1 MIRLKQKYELYRWL
15 HNCYFKLV
23 FREVTNL
30 NILSILVKI
39 ISTEIIEKIVLLW
52 THLAVYE
59 RENFVGISTH
69 RFRVLMCHSRWSINK

>member
-1 MIRLKQKYELYRWL
+1 MNYTADYITVISNLFLE
-15 HNCYFKLV
+15 KLL
-23 FREVTNL
+23 TL
-30 NILSILVKI
+30 NILPILVKI

>member
-1 MIRLKQKYELYRWL
+1 MNYTADYITVISNLFLE
-15 HNCYFKLV
+15 KLL
-23 FREVTNL
+23 TL
-30 NILSILVKI
+30 NIFPILVKI

-69 RFRVLMCHSRWSINK
+69 RFRVLMCHSRWSMNK

>member
-1 MIRLKQKYELYRWL
+1 MNYTADYITVISNLFLE
-15 HNCYFKLV
+15 KLL
-23 FREVTNL
+23 TL
-30 NILSILVKI
+30 NILPILVKI

-69 RFRVLMCHSRWSINK
+69 RFRVLMCHSR

>member
-1 MIRLKQKYELYRWL
+1 MNYTVDYITVISNLFLE
-15 HNCYFKLV
+15 KLL
-23 FREVTNL
+23 TL
-30 NILSILVKI
+30 NILPILVKI

-69 RFRVLMCHSRWSINK
+69 RFRVLMCHSRWSMNK

>member
-1 MIRLKQKYELYRWL
+1 MNYTADYKTVISNLFLE
-15 HNCYFKLV
+15 KLL
-23 FREVTNL
+23 TL
-30 NILSILVKI
+30 NILPILVKI

-69 RFRVLMCHSRWSINK
+69 RFRVLMCHSRWSMNK

>member
-1 MIRLKQKYELYRWL
+1 MVYTADYITVISNLFLE
-15 HNCYFKLV
+15 KLL
-23 FREVTNL
+23 TL
-30 NILSILVKI
+30 NILPILVKI

-69 RFRVLMCHSRWSINK
+69 RFRVLMCHSRWSMNK

>member
-1 MIRLKQKYELYRWL
+1 MNYTADYKNVISNLFLE
-15 HNCYFKLV
+15 KLL
-23 FREVTNL
+23 TL
-30 NILSILVKI
+30 NILPILVKI

-69 RFRVLMCHSRWSINK
+69 RFRVLMCHSRWSMNK

>member
-1 MIRLKQKYELYRWL
+1 MNYTADYITVISNLFLE
-15 HNCYFKLV
+15 KLL
-23 FREVTNL
+23 TL
-30 NILSILVKI
+30 NILPILVKI

-69 RFRVLMCHSRWSINK
+69 RFRVLMCHSRWSMNK

>member
-1 MIRLKQKYELYRWL
+1 MNYTADYITVISNLFLE
-15 HNCYFKLV
+15 KLL
-23 FREVTNL
+23 TL
-30 NILSILVKI
+30 NILPILVKI
-39 ISTEIIEKIVLLW
+39 ISTEIIEKIILLW

>member
-1 MIRLKQKYELYRWL
+1 MNYTADYITVISNLFLE
-15 HNCYFKLV
+15 KLL
-23 FREVTNL
+23 TL
-30 NILSILVKI
+30 DILPILVKI

-69 RFRVLMCHSRWSINK
+69 RFRVLMCHSRWSMNK

>member
-1 MIRLKQKYELYRWL
+1 MNYTADYKTVISNLFLE
-15 HNCYFKLV
+15 KLL
-23 FREVTNL
+23 TL
-30 NILSILVKI
+30 NILPILVKI

-69 RFRVLMCHSRWSINK
+69 PFRVLMCHSRWSKNK